1 MFAFR
6 SAVEPAAA
14 AEAARNATL
23 DQLYALKSA
32 LEVMSEA
39 KSDFAKWL
47 EGDIAFHT
55 ALYIASNN
63 VFMAPLANL
72 FRQYFHMSFKVSS
85 SNSIISIACRNTATC
100 SRPSAP
106 RIPHALIMLFASC
119 SIMPTRM

>member
-72 FRQYFHMSFKVSS
+72 FRQYFHMSF
-85 SNSIISIACRNTATC
+85 
-100 SRPSAP
+100 
-106 RIPHALIMLFASC
+106 
-119 SIMPTRM
+119 